1 MKVTES
7 RKSAM
12 RVLLN
17 ANKRTVG
24 PKCINMRYFIDVSA
38 HRPRYAT
45 ICINN
50 GSKQEVKPQMDTLQ
64 SKNCVAICSRFS
76 MKK

>member
-7 RKSAM
+7 RESVM

-24 PKCINMRYFIDVSA
+24 PKCINMRYFIDMSA
-38 HRPRYAT
+38 HRPRYAVVVS
-45 ICINN
+45 IAKHKVFI
-50 GSKQEVKPQMDTLQ
+50 LL
-64 SKNCVAICSRFS
+64 R
-76 MKK
+76 